1 MELLA
6 HILYFLANRGVLLFV
21 FSIFFAIAAFSVAS
35 HWHRHY
41 LKRFSGKGTAP
52 KLLLNSG
59 AAACYTL
66 IFGLL
71 AFSAFNIFR
80 PHGIDGY
87 LINLVGRQADA
98 VVTNVEPTWNRLNN
112 RTVNK
117 HSIVFKTAAGEN
129 IETYFHT
136 WDFNIYPS
144 AHSTIYPQ
152 QGETFRVLYLPSFPT
167 TFLIM
172 TAATDSPHNKAVACA
187 ELQKALDAARIKH
200 EFDPGDPKFK
210 TALDEAARKFAD
222 AKCGIPAVDESS
234 F

>member
-21 FSIFFAIAAFSVAS
+21 FSIFFTIAGVSMAS
-35 HWHRHY
+35 YWHRHY
-41 LKRFSGKGTAP
+41 LKRLSGQGAAP
-52 KLLLNSG
+52 RLLLNAG
-59 AAACYTL
+59 AAACYAL

-71 AFSAFNIFR
+71 VFSGYNIFR

-87 LINLVGRQADA
+87 LINLVGSRADA
-98 VVTNVEPTWNRLNN
+98 VVTNVESTWNRLNN
-112 RTVNK
+112 RTVYK

-144 AHSTIYPQ
+144 ANSTTYPQ
-152 QGETFRVLYLPSFPT
+152 KGETFKVLYLPSFPT

-172 TAATDSPHNKAVACA
+172 TAAADSPHNKAVACGD
-187 ELQKALDAARIKH
+187 LQKALDAARIKY
-200 EFDPGDPKFK
+200 EFDPKDPKFK
-210 TALDEAARKFAD
+210 TALDEAAQKFTD
-222 AKCGIPAVDESS
+222 AKCGTPDVDES
-234 F
+234 